1 MASGDIISATDYN
14 TIQTKINTVMGTGSG
29 SFGYGQTVNSS
40 QVTVGNTVTK
50 TQWDALRYD
59 IVNALLHQSGVGPTI
74 ATVNVGDVIR
84 YGAAN
89 PNFQYNTLADTAT
102 SNRFNIGSGRFF
114 TQVLQTTSRT
124 SSWTS
129 AVSTTATVTFNT
141 AEQARFF
148 FNSGGKVRFTSSRSG
163 GSSSSQNNSWSNVLT
178 TAGTQALGASGS
190 SVNFYNLTSAY
201 QTFYLVSSS
210 SPYSANTYRIEASC
224 NVSNNSSGTANILNF
239 RVTWSDAYRDPDA
252 VAGRPES
259 LNPPTDVV
267 DGTLSLTIDELRATG
282 SVQPSGTFTITG
294 PASST
299 LNSISGS

>member
-14 TIQTKINTVMGTGSG
+14 TIQTKINSVVGTGSG

-40 QVTVGNTVTK
+40 QVAAGNTVTK

-59 IVNALLHQSGVGPTI
+59 VVNALLHQTGVGPTI
-74 ATVNVGDVIR
+74 TTVNVGDVIR

-124 SSWTS
+124 ASWTA

-178 TAGTQALGASGS
+178 TAGTQAFSASGT
-190 SVNFYNLTSAY
+190 SVNFYNLTSTY
-201 QTFYLVSSS
+201 QTYYLVSSS

-224 NVSNNSSGTANILNF
+224 NVSNNSSGTANVLNF
-239 RVTWSDAYRDPDA
+239 RITWSDAYRDPDA

>member
-14 TIQTKINTVMGTGSG
+14 TIQTKINSVVGTGSG

-40 QVTVGNTVTK
+40 QVAAGNTVTK

-59 IVNALLHQSGVGPTI
+59 VVNALLHQTGVGPTI

-124 SSWTS
+124 ASWTS

-178 TAGTQALGASGS
+178 TAGTQAFSASGT
-190 SVNFYNLTSAY
+190 SVNFYNLTSTY
-201 QTFYLVSSS
+201 QTYYLVSSS

-224 NVSNNSSGTANILNF
+224 NVSNNSSGTANVLNF
-239 RVTWSDAYRDPDA
+239 RITWSDAYRDPDA

>member
-1 MASGDIISATDYN
+1 MATGDIISATDYN
-14 TIQTKINTVMGTGSG
+14 TIQTKINTVMGTGTG
-29 SFGYGQTVNSS
+29 SYGYGQTVNSS
-40 QVTVGNTVTK
+40 QVAVGNSVTK

-102 SNRFNIGSGRFF
+102 SNRFNIGSGRYL

-124 SSWTS
+124 SSWTT

-148 FNSGGKVRFTSSRSG
+148 FNSGGKIRFTSSRSG

-178 TAGTQALGASGS
+178 SAGTQALGASGTT
-190 SVNFYNLTSAY
+190 VNFYNLTSSY

-210 SPYSANTYRIEASC
+210 SPYAANTYRIEASC

-252 VAGRPES
+252 LAGRPES

-267 DGTLSLTIDELRATG
+267 DGTLSLTIDQLRATG

>member
-14 TIQTKINTVMGTGSG
+14 TIQTKINSVIGTGSG

-40 QVTVGNTVTK
+40 QVAAGNTVTK

-59 IVNALLHQSGVGPTI
+59 VVNALLHQTGVGPTI

-124 SSWTS
+124 ASWTT

-178 TAGTQALGASGS
+178 TAGTQAFSASGT
-190 SVNFYNLTSAY
+190 SVNFYNLTSTY
-201 QTFYLVSSS
+201 QTYYLVSSS

-224 NVSNNSSGTANILNF
+224 NVSNNSSGTANVLNF
-239 RVTWSDAYRDPDA
+239 RITWSDAYRDPDA

>member
-1 MASGDIISATDYN
+1 MATGDIISASDYN
-14 TIQTKINTVMGTGSG
+14 TIQTKIQNVMGTGSG
-29 SFGYGQTVNSS
+29 GLGYGQPVNSS
-40 QVTVGNTVTK
+40 QVAAGNQVTK
-50 TQWDALRYD
+50 AQWDALRYD
-59 IVNALLHQSGVGPTI
+59 IYNALLHQTGSGPTI
-74 ATVNVGDVIR
+74 TTINVGDVVR

-102 SNRFNIGSGRFF
+102 TNKFNIGSGQFL

-124 SSWTS
+124 SSWSTS
-129 AVSTTATVTFNT
+129 VSTTATVTFNT

-148 FNSGGKVRFTSSRSG
+148 FNSGGKIRLTSSRSG
-163 GSSSSQNNSWSNVLT
+163 GSSSSQNNSWSNVLSS
-178 TAGTQALGASGS
+178 AGTQALGASGTT
-190 SVNFYNLTSAY
+190 VNFYNLTSSY

-210 SPYSANTYRIEASC
+210 SPYSANTYRIEVSC
-224 NVSNNSSGTANILNF
+224 NVANNSSGTANILNF

-252 VAGRPES
+252 LAGRPES

-267 DGTLSLTIDELRATG
+267 DGTLTLTMDQLRASG
-282 SVQPSGTFTITG
+282 SLQPSGTFTITG